1 MLRKIY
7 LLTLFAILLCNV
19 YSSYADIHKQQAEI
33 GYNPVLAIYKQKP
46 NLFLKVKQYDISQTK
61 AKFNQEIQS
70 IIDAADR
77 LQRNTFIFRHSWD
90 MEKTAKPY
98 TFSNEINWQAQPWD
112 DPEWTF
118 MLNRHH
124 YWLDLGKAYLFTSDE
139 KYAQTFAKQLEH
151 WIDQNPLN
159 DTMKQSSWRRIEAGF
174 RAENWIKAF
183 EYFKHSPVM
192 TPKLFKKMMISLNQ
206 HAHYLN
212 SQYSLFSK
220 TSNWGVIE
228 FTGLFYLSQF
238 LDNNAMSSQWVKSA
252 VAKLD
257 EMIQLQVLEDGSHWE
272 QSPMYHNHV
281 FQSYMNVILTAKR
294 MNYPLTDAIVK
305 RTLLMAQ
312 ANIQWQKP
320 NYHQPLLGDSD
331 DTDTRDILTFA
342 ALLFNDSEI
351 KSRAYSEIDLEN
363 YLIFAEKG
371 AERLQNLAAKPPK
384 YLSAYMESAGD
395 LFMRSSWQEDA
406 AYASLH
412 LKKLGGGHGH
422 DNIFHFSLFA
432 NQRDY
437 LVDSG
442 RYTYV
447 DGPWR
452 DYFKSSQSHNGI
464 EVDNKN
470 NSIYQDAWTNSF
482 EARSQGVFTQLAAN
496 YDYAEA
502 ENIAYLRLPSPVL
515 AKRRML
521 FLKPSTWL
529 LIDSFSS
536 NSVHTYQQNF
546 NFPNTLVKQENNTV
560 LTTYK
565 NGDLNITPLKPV
577 NISLKDSW
585 YSPEYNTKVIAK
597 RAELSIKSEGFTS
610 LITLLHFT
618 PAQKI
623 VAKLIPVYTLK
634 GEKVS
639 SADAEAIQI
648 SDQKNEYTLLVVH
661 NSSAP
666 ANPFLVVNDVVVRG
680 EVVLITKNE
689 TNMTTEIIKD

>member
-1 MLRKIY
+1 M
-7 LLTLFAILLCNV
+7 FNV
-19 YSSYADIHKQQAEI
+19 GASHADIYKHQTITE
-33 GYNPVLAIYKQKP
+33 YNPTLTKYRQKP
-46 NLFLKVKQYDISQTK
+46 NLFLQIEQDDISQASTLFK
-61 AKFNQEIQS
+61 IEIQS
-70 IIDAADR
+70 IIDAADL

-98 TFSNEINWQAQPWD
+98 TFTNEINWQTQPWD

-124 YWLDLGKAYLFTSDE
+124 YWLDLGKAYLFTGDE
-139 KYAQTFAKQLEH
+139 KYAETYAKQLEH
-151 WIDQNPLN
+151 WIDENPLN
-159 DTMKQSSWRRIEAGF
+159 EKMKQSSWRRIEAGF

-183 EYFKHSPVM
+183 EYFKSSSVM
-192 TPKLFKKMMISLNQ
+192 TPKLFKKMMASLSQ

-212 SQYSLFSK
+212 SQYSRFSQ

-238 LDNNAMSSQWVKSA
+238 LNDHSMAQLWARSA
-252 VAKLD
+252 TEKLN
-257 EMIQLQVLEDGSHWE
+257 EMIQLQVFDDGSHWE

-363 YLIFAEKG
+363 YFIFAEKG
-371 AERLQNLAAKPPK
+371 AEHLQNLAAKSPK

-395 LFMRSSWQEDA
+395 LFMRSSWQADA
-406 AYASLH
+406 TYASLH

-447 DGPWR
+447 DGSWR

-470 NSIYQDAWTNSF
+470 NSIYQDSWTNSF
-482 EARSQGVFTQLAAN
+482 EARSQGVFTQIAEK

-502 ENIAYLRLPSPVL
+502 ENIAYLRLPNPVL

-521 FLKPSTWL
+521 FLKPSIWL

-546 NFPNTLVKQENNTV
+546 NFPNTLVKQESNTV

-597 RAELSIKSEGFTS
+597 RAELSIESEGFTS
-610 LITLLHFT
+610 LITLLNLT
-618 PAQKI
+618 SAPKTS
-623 VAKLIPVYTLK
+623 AKLIPVYTLK

-639 SADAEAIQI
+639 STDAEAIRI
-648 SDQKNEYTLLVVH
+648 LDEKNEYTLLVVH
-661 NSSAP
+661 NASAP
-666 ANPFLVVNDVVVRG
+666 ANPFLVVDDVVVRG
-680 EVVLITKNE
+680 EVVLMTKNE
-689 TNMTTEIIKD
+689 TNMTIEIIKD

>member
-7 LLTLFAILLCNV
+7 LLIILMLTA
-19 YSSYADIHKQQAEI
+19 SASHADISKHQVRSEQ
-33 GYNPVLAIYKQKP
+33 NPTLEQYKQKP
-46 NLFLKVKQYDISQTK
+46 NLFLKIQQYDIPLIK
-61 AKFNQEIQS
+61 EKFNQEIQA
-70 IIDAADR
+70 IIEAADL
-77 LQRNTFIFRHSWD
+77 LQSNTFIFRHSWD

-98 TFSNEINWQAQPWD
+98 TFANEINWQAQPWD

-124 YWLDLGKAYLFTSDE
+124 YWLDLGRAYLFTGDE

-151 WIDQNPLN
+151 WIDKNPLN
-159 DTMKQSSWRRIEAGF
+159 DTMKSSSWRRIEAGF

-183 EYFKHSPVM
+183 EYFKNSPVM
-192 TPKLFKKMMISLNQ
+192 TPKLLKKMITSLNQ

-212 SQYSLFSK
+212 SQYSRFSK

-228 FTGLFYLSQF
+228 FTGLFYLSLF
-238 LDNNAMSSQWVKSA
+238 LDDNSMAASWSKSA
-252 VAKLD
+252 VEKLD
-257 EMIQLQVLEDGSHWE
+257 KMIQLQVLDDGSHWE

-294 MNYPLTDAIVK
+294 MKYSLSHTIYE
-305 RTLLMAQ
+305 RTLLMAK

-331 DTDTRDILTFA
+331 DTDIRDILTFA
-342 ALLFNDSEI
+342 TLVFNNQVI
-351 KSRAYSEIDLEN
+351 KSRAFININLESYLVFGREGEKRFEELTAISPN
-363 YLIFAEKG
+363 YH
-371 AERLQNLAAKPPK
+371 
-384 YLSAYMESAGD
+384 SVYMESSGD
-395 LFMRSSWQEDA
+395 LYMRNTWEESASF
-406 AYASLH
+406 ASLH

-422 DNIFHFSLFA
+422 DNIFHFNLFA
-432 NQRDY
+432 HQRDY

-464 EVDNKN
+464 EVDNEH
-470 NSIYQDAWTNSF
+470 NSIYQSSWTNSF
-482 EARSQGVFTQLAAN
+482 EARSQGIYTKLTGS

-502 ENIAYLRLPSPVL
+502 ENTAYLRLPSPVL

-521 FLKPSTWL
+521 FLKPATWL

-546 NFPNTLVKQENNTV
+546 NFPNTLVEQKNNTV
-560 LTTYK
+560 LTTYE
-565 NGDLNITPLKPV
+565 NVDLNITPLKPV

-597 RAELSIKSEGFTS
+597 RAELSIKNEGFTS

-618 PAQKI
+618 QAQKLL
-623 VAKLIPVYTLK
+623 AKLIPVYTLK
-634 GEKVS
+634 GNKVS
-639 SADAEAIQI
+639 STDAEAIQI
-648 SDQKNEYTLLVVH
+648 SDQKKVYTLIVVH

-666 ANPFLVVNDVVVRG
+666 ATPFLVVNGIVIRG
-680 EVVLITKNE
+680 EVVLITRNE
-689 TNMTTEIIKD
+689 TSMTTEIIKD